1 MMTFK
6 INISGLTALRKSLL
20 TFAAAMGVC
29 LFALNGSAQETAKT
43 AGTGFVVSSDG
54 CIATALHVTAN
65 AANLSVI
72 FTGADGKKTAF
83 PAVVLASDAT
93 CDLAILKIQKPDDS
107 FSLVPLPVNGQK
119 QNVGDEVLVVGYP
132 FLNALGMS
140 AKMNKGMISG
150 FVGEFVQL
158 DAAVNPGVS
167 GGPVFNDSGEVIA
180 ITSAKLAGI
189 EVSNVGLCIPASRL
203 VQLMDANGIKNE
215 AKSEGEL
222 KPAQL
227 FQKSS
232 PSVVLILAEKKPAES
247 VDSKASPSDK
257 ASKTQTSTPVFS
269 SMTDY
274 KDGMIVAP
282 NGQAIVAPDLVAKT
296 PLSAGQTWLAP
307 LDGFASA
314 ENSPAVK
321 PTGIAAAV
329 ATLQYVKSV
338 TAEKKLVASPMTACS
353 PGGTLVESVSSD
365 GGVIIG
371 LEISYNRQGGVA
383 GLTPLYLS
391 LNNGRLSNRKM
402 FFVKG
407 KTIGKTTLIKT
418 QALGKEG
425 YVLTGLRIVPDENG
439 SGCGGIQLQFTR
451 ACGSATIGT
460 DAYVSDFAGKGSAQK
475 AATFVTNGGFM
486 VGLTGVETSSS
497 DRQLK
502 SVGVIVAPTGRTE
515 K

>member
-1 MMTFK
+1 MTLN

-29 LFALNGSAQETAKT
+29 LFALGGNAQETAKT

-65 AANLSVI
+65 SANLSVI
-72 FTGADGKKTAF
+72 FTDSDGKKTAF
-83 PAVVLASDAT
+83 PAVVLASDPT

-107 FSLVPLPVNGQK
+107 FPLVPLPVNGQK

-232 PSVVLILAEKKPAES
+232 PSVVLILAEKKPAETA
-247 VDSKASPSDK
+247 DPKTSPSDK

-307 LDGFASA
+307 VDGFASA
-314 ENSPAVK
+314 ENSSAVK

-329 ATLQYVKSV
+329 ATLQYVQRL

-353 PGGTLVESVSSD
+353 PGGTLVESMSSG

-371 LEISYNRQGGVA
+371 LEISYNRQGGVS

-391 LNNGRLSNRKM
+391 LTNNKAS
-402 FFVKG
+402 FVKG
-407 KTIGKTTLIKT
+407 KTIGKATFLKT
-418 QALGKEG
+418 QAIGKEG
-425 YVLTGLRIVPDENG
+425 YVLTGLRIVPDANG
-439 SGCGGIQLQFTR
+439 SGCGGIQLQFSR
-451 ACGSATIGT
+451 AVGSSTAAN
-460 DAYVSDFAGKGSAQK
+460 DNYVSDFAGRGSAQN

-502 SVGVIVAPTGRTE
+502 SVGIIVAPTGR
-515 K
+515 KSK

>member
-1 MMTFK
+1 MTLK
-6 INISGLTALRKSLL
+6 INISGLTTFKKTFL
-20 TFAAAMGVC
+20 TFAVLALVC
-29 LFALNGSAQETAKT
+29 FSTINVTAQEAAKT

-65 AANLSVI
+65 SANLSVI

-83 PAVVLASDAT
+83 PAVVLASDAA

-203 VQLMDANGIKNE
+203 VQLMESNGIKNE
-215 AKSEGEL
+215 AKSEGAL

-247 VDSKASPSDK
+247 ANSKASPSDK
-257 ASKTQTSTPVFS
+257 ASKKPTSTPVFS

-274 KDGMIVAP
+274 KDGLIVAP

-321 PTGIAAAV
+321 PTGIAAAI

-353 PGGTLVESVSSD
+353 PGGTLVESVSSG

-371 LEISYNRQGGVA
+371 LEISYNRQGGVS

-391 LNNGRLSNRKM
+391 LTNNKAS
-402 FFVKG
+402 FVKG
-407 KTIGKTTLIKT
+407 KTIGKATFLKT
-418 QALGKEG
+418 QAIGKDG

-451 ACGSATIGT
+451 AGGSATIGT
-460 DAYVSDFAGKGSAQK
+460 DAYVSDFAGRGSAQN

-502 SVGVIVAPTGRTE
+502 SVGIIVAPTGRTE